1 MAGHAS
7 FLIALKNGS
16 TKTIATRPVF
26 SAPTT
31 QNFHVMSKLAN
42 YICSFYK
49 EWRFIGV
56 VFGLAMAIKSFGSD
70 AKPLITSVVDWPAFM
85 ARHDMVWHRLPETW
99 REGVWFGNGVM
110 GSMIWRE
117 GDRIRIQVFRS
128 DVVDHRSFRVGYSG
142 YSRPRLQIGSFYIKP
157 KGKIKNGQG
166 RLDLYN
172 AEFTGTIE
180 TDLGRLRIRHLVNS
194 TTPVILTEI
203 KGEDGESD
211 PEWEWEPAE
220 AKPTRPGYATTEQ
233 ELETMRRTYGTD
245 YFAELY
251 QFNPVP
257 EHFKTGDVEVN
268 RQLLL
273 AGSEHSVAWKVI
285 PAKNDGPQ
293 RCFISIAN
301 CWPGTPQNSDQVAA
315 TAVKEATEMPDSDL
329 SAWIESH
336 RQWWHSFYAHSFIS
350 LTDTRV
356 ETVYWTQMYKLASAT
371 RDGSPIIDHGLWQ
384 TPSPWTFLTWDL
396 NIQLTYWP
404 TTTANH
410 LDIGMSLVNWLWSH
424 RDGLIN
430 NVPVEAWR
438 SDSARAPLNSSFDL
452 YQPKEA
458 DMRILDNAEA
468 NLTWVMHDCWMMYRR
483 TMDDDLLR
491 EKIYPLLKR
500 AVNNQL
506 HHLYEADGRLHMPP
520 TESPEYGMARDA
532 NYELASIRWGCQTLL
547 EICQRLKIGD
557 AQIPQWQ
564 DVLKRLADYPVDAD
578 GFQIG
583 ADEPFGKAHR
593 HASHLLMIYPYC
605 LVNVEQPENRK
616 LLRAS
621 VEHFYAINNAAYEK
635 SKSWNVFA
643 GYTYTLL
650 SLMHAV
656 MGDGEEAERFL
667 NGFIDYPLV
676 ARNGMYAEAG
686 PVLETPLCAA
696 HCVHEM
702 LMQSWGD
709 RIRIF
714 PAIPA
719 SWKDVVFHDLLAEGA
734 FEVSAER
741 RNGATRWVRIKSLA
755 GEPCRVRPGLEGE
768 VKAAGARPFTLT
780 PVGDGVFDIDLT
792 KEEEVLLY
800 TGSEVPVAKV
810 AAIPANPEKLNWY
823 GLK

>member
-1 MAGHAS
+1 MKFWTNCGGS
-7 FLIALKNGS
+7 FCKHGRLICALF
-16 TKTIATRPVF
+16 AMV
-26 SAPTT
+26 
-31 QNFHVMSKLAN
+31 LA
-42 YICSFYK
+42 IHSL
-49 EWRFIGV
+49 G
-56 VFGLAMAIKSFGSD
+56 AD
-70 AKPLITSVVDWPAFM
+70 AKTLVTSAVDWPVFM
-85 ARHDMVWHRLPETW
+85 ARHDMVWQRLPETW
-99 REGVWFGNGVM
+99 REGLWFGNGEI
-110 GSMIWRE
+110 GSLIWRE

-128 DVVDHRSFRVGYSG
+128 DVVDHRSYRVGYCG

-157 KGKIKNGQG
+157 KGKIKGGTG
-166 RLDLYN
+166 RLGLYN

-180 TDLGRLRIRHLVNS
+180 TDLGRLQIRHFVQS
-194 TTPVILTEI
+194 TSPVIFTEI
-203 KGEDGESD
+203 KGEGGEGD
-211 PEWEWEPAE
+211 PEWEWQPAE
-220 AKPTRPGYATTEQ
+220 AKPTRTGFATTVT
-233 ELETMRRTYGTD
+233 ELESMRKSYGTD

-251 QFNPVP
+251 QPNPAP
-257 EHFKTGDVEVN
+257 EHIKIGNVDVS
-268 RQLLL
+268 RQMLL
-273 AGSEHSVAWKVI
+273 AGSEHSVAWQVVPETNEK
-285 PAKNDGPQ
+285 PQ

-315 TAVKEATEMPDSDL
+315 AAIRKAAGMPDKDL
-329 SAWIESH
+329 SEWIGFH
-336 RQWWHSFYAHSFIS
+336 REWWHAFYARSFIS
-350 LTDTRV
+350 LTDTRI
-356 ETVYWTQMYKLASAT
+356 ETVYWTQMYKLGSAT

-410 LDIGMSLVNWLWSH
+410 LEIGLSLVNWLWDH
-424 RDGLIN
+424 RAALIN

-438 SDSARAPLNSSFDL
+438 TDSARAPLNSGHDL

-491 EKIYPLLKR
+491 AKIFPLLKR

-547 EICQRLKIGD
+547 EICRRLKLDD
-557 AQIPQWQ
+557 AQIPRWQ
-564 DVLKRLADYPVDAD
+564 DVLKRLADYPVDEN
-578 GFQIG
+578 GFRIG
-583 ADEPFGKAHR
+583 ADEPFGRAHR

-605 LVNVEQPENRK
+605 LVNIEQPESRQ
-616 LLRAS
+616 LMRTS
-621 VEHFYAINNAAYEK
+621 VEHFYEVNNAAYQK
-635 SKSWNVFA
+635 AKSWNVFA

-656 MGDGEEAERFL
+656 MGDGEEAEKFL

-686 PVLETPLCAA
+686 PVLETPLAAA

-709 RIRIF
+709 KIRIF
-714 PAIPA
+714 PAVPA
-719 SWKDVVFHDLLAEGA
+719 AWHDVVFHDLLAEGA

-741 RNGATRWVRIKSLA
+741 RSDATRWVRIKSLA
-755 GEPCRVRPGLEGE
+755 GEPCRVRPGLAGE
-768 VKAAGARPFTLT
+768 VKAAGARSFKLT
-780 PVGDGVFDIDLT
+780 TIGEGVFEIDL
-792 KEEEVLLY
+792 KKGEEVLLY
-800 TGSEVPVAKV
+800 TGVEIPPATVGPV
-810 AAIPANPEKLNWY
+810 PANPEKLNWY